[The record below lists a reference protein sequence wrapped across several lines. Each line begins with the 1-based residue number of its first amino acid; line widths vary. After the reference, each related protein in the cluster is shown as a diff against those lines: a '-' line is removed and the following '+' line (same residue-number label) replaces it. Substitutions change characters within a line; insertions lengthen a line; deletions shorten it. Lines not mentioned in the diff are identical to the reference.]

1 MNIIFGQILKDSPI
15 VLKKTRTVLSRK
27 SPCLLQKDVKPNKKS
42 VDRDV
47 FVPSVKSVIRRTCG
61 GTELP

>member
-1 MNIIFGQILKDSPI
+1 MNIIFGQIFEDAPI
-15 VLKKTRTVLSRK
+15 VLKKTRAVLSRK
-27 SPCLLQKDVKPNKKS
+27 IPNNVQKVVKPNKKS